1 MNHIR
6 GNGIS
11 ESVGKR
17 KVRALWSQHIIG
29 ESYKAISEIYLKAH
43 LSTMRQ
49 EIEYLLNTVKQIDQV
64 KARYHNICSSAFLI
78 WYTWILH
85 TWKANLIELTLLG
98 MSTYCVNFTS
108 GQFQR
113 SGNLFSK
120 QMSQQ
125 WSCFVTTKI
134 TIFGEKATLHPTK
147 RNFFLT
153 LTLLTDINY

>member
-49 EIEYLLNTVKQIDQV
+49 EIDQV
-64 KARYHNICSSAFLI
+64 KARYHNITTSAHLP
-78 WYTWILH
+78 
-85 TWKANLIELTLLG
+85 
-98 MSTYCVNFTS
+98 S
-108 GQFQR
+108 
-113 SGNLFSK
+113 
-120 QMSQQ
+120 
-125 WSCFVTTKI
+125 
-134 TIFGEKATLHPTK
+134 
-147 RNFFLT
+147 
-153 LTLLTDINY
+153 

>member
-49 EIEYLLNTVKQIDQV
+49 EIEYLLNTAKQIDQV
-64 KARYHNICSSAFLI
+64 KARYHNITTSAHLP
-78 WYTWILH
+78 
-85 TWKANLIELTLLG
+85 
-98 MSTYCVNFTS
+98 S
-108 GQFQR
+108 
-113 SGNLFSK
+113 
-120 QMSQQ
+120 
-125 WSCFVTTKI
+125 
-134 TIFGEKATLHPTK
+134 
-147 RNFFLT
+147 
-153 LTLLTDINY
+153 